1 MNARTLKT
9 ALKYGSD
16 LLASG
21 AIEQPIMEARLL
33 LAQALSISYEK
44 LILAPL
50 EAHVN
55 ERDFNA
61 FCKLI
66 ERRSKREP
74 IAYITA
80 FKEFYSLPFEVNEN
94 VLIPRPDSEVLVD
107 SALKHFKNRSSA
119 EINILDLGTG
129 SGCLFLTILKHL
141 PNARGIALD
150 ASQGAIDV
158 AKRNYANLQLKNK
171 VEFVCADW
179 SEVDFNE
186 RFDLIISNPPYIESS
201 VIETLQEDVKAY
213 EPLSALDGG
222 ASGLDCYRQIMP
234 IIAKSLRDAG
244 SIALLECGKGQD
256 LEVSNIARANN
267 LAVKEL
273 IKDLAGVVRVISVG
287 YNIGIA
293 K

>member
-1 MNARTLKT
+1 
-9 ALKYGSD
+9 
-16 LLASG
+16 
-21 AIEQPIMEARLL
+21 MEARLL
-33 LAQALSISYEK
+33 LAHALSISYEK
-44 LILAPL
+44 LLLEPLGAPL
-50 EAHVN
+50 D
-55 ERDFNA
+55 ERGFNA

-74 IAYITA
+74 IAYITS

-141 PNARGIALD
+141 PNARGIAVD
-150 ASQGAIDV
+150 ASQGAADV
-158 AKRNYANLQLKNK
+158 AKRNYANLELKNK
-171 VEFVCADW
+171 AEFICADW
-179 SEVDFNE
+179 SKVDFAMK
-186 RFDLIISNPPYIESS
+186 FDLIISNPPYIESS
-201 VIETLQEDVKAY
+201 VIETLQEDVKDY
-213 EPLSALDGG
+213 EPLTALDGG

-273 IKDLAGVVRVISVG
+273 IKDLAGVVRVVSVVTQ
-287 YNIGIA
+287 N
-293 K
+293 